1 MVTPIGRFVEVSEEG
16 QYLSKERGFMLVSA
30 GTKLVG
36 KVPLDDI
43 AAVMATARGTTVS
56 VSLLA
61 ELAERGTPF
70 VVPGANFAPSALLWP
85 IVGHHAVSRR
95 MESQIANNRALSK
108 ALWQQVVA
116 AKIRRQG
123 WAVSQSGG
131 SSAPFE
137 FLARRVKLGDEGNL
151 EAQAARRY
159 WPLMFGPQ
167 FRRDR
172 DAAGI
177 NALLNYGYAVLR
189 AIVARALCAT
199 GLHPGVG
206 IFHRHP
212 SNPMPLADDLMEPF
226 RPIVDLTVTQLVRDD
241 ILEVGPVAKRRLVA
255 TLWQDQKTAQGT
267 TPLMTAILRT
277 SQSLA
282 DSYQSGIAELLF
294 PFTDL
299 DGDDNVQ
306 NAEWLPDH
314 VDDSDV
320 RPASDDESP
329 A

>member
-1 MVTPIGRFVEVSEEG
+1 MRFDAERSDPAVGACRDPRERLCPYTGERISLTRLFSAEV
-16 QYLSKERGFMLVSA
+16 KEDHILPFA
-30 GTKLVG
+30 QT
-36 KVPLDDI
+36 LDDSF
-43 AAVMATARGTTVS
+43 ANRVVVMREANRG
-56 VSLLA
+56 
-61 ELAERGTPF
+61 
-70 VVPGANFAPSALLWP
+70 
-85 IVGHHAVSRR
+85 
-95 MESQIANNRALSK
+95 K
-108 ALWQQVVA
+108 A
-116 AKIRRQG
+116 
-123 WAVSQSGG
+123 
-131 SSAPFE
+131 
-137 FLARRVKLGDEGNL
+137 
-151 EAQAARRY
+151 
-159 WPLMFGPQ
+159 
-167 FRRDR
+167 
-172 DAAGI
+172 I

-189 AIVARALCAT
+189 AIVARALRAT

-206 IFHRHP
+206 IFQRHP

-226 RPIVDLTVTQLVRDD
+226 RPTVDLTVTQLVRDD
-241 ILEVGPVAKRRLVA
+241 IIEVGPVAKRRLVA